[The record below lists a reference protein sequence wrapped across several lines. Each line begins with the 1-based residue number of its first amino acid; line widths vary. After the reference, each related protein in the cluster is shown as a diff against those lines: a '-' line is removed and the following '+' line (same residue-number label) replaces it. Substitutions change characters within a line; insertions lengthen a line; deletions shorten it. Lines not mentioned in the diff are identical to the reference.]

1 MGPPSYMRSVVDGN
15 VVIRRIPVLNSIS
28 VLHSVGNVTGERD
41 GIWQCKTSCTLLT
54 VARACS
60 TPLTST

>member
-41 GIWQCKTSCTLLT
+41 GIWQCKASCTVRT

-60 TPLTST
+60 SPLTST